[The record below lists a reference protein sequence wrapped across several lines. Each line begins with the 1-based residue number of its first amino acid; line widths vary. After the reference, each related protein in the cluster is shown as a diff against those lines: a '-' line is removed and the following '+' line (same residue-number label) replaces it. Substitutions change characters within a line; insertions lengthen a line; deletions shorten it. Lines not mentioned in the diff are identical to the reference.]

1 MNIINKQKD
10 AVIRESKIVSAFTIF
25 FYEKIVHKI
34 LIKMLIV
41 NELKYQYRKQNDEAS
56 SVWKV
61 GL

>member
-1 MNIINKQKD
+1 MNIINKQRD
-10 AVIRESKIVSAFTIF
+10 AVIRESKIVPAFTIL